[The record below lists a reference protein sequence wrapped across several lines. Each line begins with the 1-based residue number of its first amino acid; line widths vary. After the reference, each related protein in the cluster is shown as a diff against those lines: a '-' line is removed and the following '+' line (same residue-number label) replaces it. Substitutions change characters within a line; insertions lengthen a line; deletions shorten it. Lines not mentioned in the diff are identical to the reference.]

1 MRPECCRKT
10 INFGNLSIFVRC
22 VIDPIRKT
30 CRSLRGITTGNYM
43 ETKQKVVNALAD
55 LLRARIALYSGR
67 QSASIDLAQQ
77 YMAVSHEAVND
88 AIKTLR
94 GVVSGEAHH

>member
-1 MRPECCRKT
+1 
-10 INFGNLSIFVRC
+10 
-22 VIDPIRKT
+22 
-30 CRSLRGITTGNYM
+30 M

-55 LLRARIALYSGR
+55 LLRARIALYGGR
-67 QSASIDLAQQ
+67 QSASIDLAH
-77 YMAVSHEAVND
+77 MAVSHDAVND

>member
-1 MRPECCRKT
+1 
-10 INFGNLSIFVRC
+10 
-22 VIDPIRKT
+22 
-30 CRSLRGITTGNYM
+30 M

-55 LLRARIALYSGR
+55 LLRARIALYGGR
-67 QSASIDLAQQ
+67 QSASMDLAQQ

-94 GVVSGEAHH
+94 GIIVDAPQH